1 MTRSYA
7 ALPYEYLEEMEALTD
22 EEFGRLCRGL
32 LRYSREGE
40 PIRSEGNLRFF
51 TRRVMGREDRF
62 QESYEAQRQ
71 KLSRAGKKA
80 AAARWGKGATGED
93 SEPVPSDGAGMPSH
107 AGDDNTKAEAKA
119 ETKPKPNPKAEAE
132 ADTGAGPLPATAG
145 ERDDPS
151 ASASAQQ
158 RADRPTREEVFDY
171 LREKGLRVDGERF
184 WAYYQARDWLTK
196 KGRPVDWR
204 DRARHWAE
212 TEGSFGGQVIPLRT
226 TDARRRAE
234 NESSIAEMRRA
245 LELMK
250 SGG

>member
-80 AAARWGKGATGED
+80 AAARWGKEATGED

-107 AGDDNTKAEAKA
+107 AGDDNTKAEAEAKAKA
-119 ETKPKPNPKAEAE
+119 ETKPKPNPKAEADTDT
-132 ADTGAGPLPATAG
+132 DTGAGHLPATAG
-145 ERDDPS
+145 ERNDPS
-151 ASASAQQ
+151 ASASAPQ
-158 RADRPTREEVFDY
+158 RTDRPTRESN
-171 LREKGLRVDGERF
+171 G
-184 WAYYQARDWLTK
+184 
-196 KGRPVDWR
+196 
-204 DRARHWAE
+204 
-212 TEGSFGGQVIPLRT
+212 
-226 TDARRRAE
+226 
-234 NESSIAEMRRA
+234 
-245 LELMK
+245 MK
-250 SGG
+250 SSRKLKKKLIE